1 MIESIIVKV
10 SPSKIRNEW
19 LRLEVSINKHGGT
32 VAIESIQSIGDF
44 KSNFDIIFDE
54 MKARLR
60 ETILDKKSM
69 DYLEDSDHNVPY
81 ARRNNE

>member
-1 MIESIIVKV
+1 MNGST
-10 SPSKIRNEW
+10 
-19 LRLEVSINKHGGT
+19 LRLVLINMGA
-32 VAIESIQSIGDF
+32 VAIESIQSRDDF

-54 MKARLR
+54 MKERLR
-60 ETILDKKSM
+60 ETVLDKKSM